1 MKKIIGTKEFYK
13 GVLAIAIPIMLQNGI
28 TNFVGLLDNIMVGRI
43 GTEQMSGVSIVNQL
57 IFVFN
62 LCIFGGISGA
72 GIFGAQ
78 FYGQKNMKGVR
89 DTFRFKLVM
98 CVVILIGTIALFL
111 GYDTQL
117 ISLYLHEGTG
127 GGDLA
132 ATLLYGERY
141 LKIMLIG
148 LLPFTMEQCYS
159 STLRETGETVVPMY
173 ASIAAVFI
181 NLILN
186 YLLIFGKLGFP
197 VLGVEGAAYATVISR
212 FIQMAI
218 VIVWTHRHL
227 ERNPFMEGA
236 YKSLKIPLSLT
247 KKILLMGMP
256 LLLNE
261 TLWAAGVAA
270 QTQCYSVR
278 GLSVVA
284 GLNINSTICNVFN
297 IVFIALGDA
306 VAIIVGQLLGAG
318 KLKEAK
324 STAYKII
331 FFSVCCCLVTGAAL
345 AATAHLFPMIYNTTD
360 EVKNTAAW
368 FIRITA
374 LVMPL
379 QGFLHATYFTI
390 RSGGKTVITFL
401 FDSAFLWV
409 IAVPVSYLLSYH
421 TGLSILVVFLCCQLL
436 DCIKALVGWLI
447 MRSGIWMQNIVGEGT
462 AVEKIEAVS

>member
-13 GVLAIAIPIMLQNGI
+13 GVLAIAVPIMLQNGI

-89 DTFRFKLVM
+89 DTFRFKLVL
-98 CVVILIGTIALFL
+98 CAVILIGTIALFM
-111 GYDTQL
+111 GYDTQM
-117 ISLYLHEGTG
+117 ISLYLHEGAG

-173 ASIAAVFI
+173 ASIAAVFV

-212 FIQMAI
+212 FVQMAI
-218 VIVWTHRHL
+218 VMVWTHRHL
-227 ERNPFMEGA
+227 ERNPYMEGA
-236 YKSLKIPLSLT
+236 YKSLKIPLNLT
-247 KKILLMGMP
+247 KKIMLLGMP

-297 IVFIALGDA
+297 IIFIALGDA

-331 FFSVCCCLVTGAAL
+331 FFSVCCCVVTGGVL
-345 AATAHLFPMIYNTTD
+345 AATAHLFPMIYNTTE

-409 IAVPVSYLLSYH
+409 VAVPVSYLLSYH
-421 TGLSILVVFLCCQLL
+421 TGLSILAVFLCCQLL
-436 DCIKALVGWLI
+436 DCIKALAGWLI
-447 MRSGIWMQNIVGEGT
+447 MRSGIWMQNIVGDG
-462 AVEKIEAVS
+462 AVNTQA